1 MRFKKN
7 YFENI
12 NLWPFCYK
20 ERGRYFVEMDL
31 KNISQSAFILYY
43 TRTHL
48 CVKCLINIDKSR
60 FRCMCIFCIY
70 ELYNK
75 TIKLKIQYTHT
86 HTHTYSKR
94 NNLFNV

>member
-48 CVKCLINIDKSR
+48 CVKCLIYIDKSR

-86 HTHTYSKR
+86 HTYSKR